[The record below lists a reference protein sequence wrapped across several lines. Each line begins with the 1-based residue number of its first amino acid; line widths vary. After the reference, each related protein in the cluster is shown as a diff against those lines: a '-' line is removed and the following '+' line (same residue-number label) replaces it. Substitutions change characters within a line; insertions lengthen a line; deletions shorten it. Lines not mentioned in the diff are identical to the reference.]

1 MSRERREVRT
11 QVSPNLLDRLQSG
24 VTAVS
29 RPTEARTDF
38 GSGAGTAFAQDDAD
52 VQGGRGSGGFVH
64 ERRSWGM
71 LKPRKRQPR
80 TTLSMPV
87 HVGERARR
95 LTMAL
100 TLLEV
105 QDVSLGATLD
115 QALEL
120 LEAELRKRG
129 ATIPE
134 ASVALRTGKRH
145 A

>member
-1 MSRERREVRT
+1 MSRERRQVKT
-11 QVSPNLLDRLQSG
+11 QISTTLLGHLQAGVAADSG
-24 VTAVS
+24 PVEP
-29 RPTEARTDF
+29 REDF
-38 GSGAGTAFAQDDAD
+38 APGGGSSFASDGRYGAE
-52 VQGGRGSGGFVH
+52 GRGSVGREH
-64 ERRSWGM
+64 ERPVLRM
-71 LKPRKRQPR
+71 LAARNRQPR
-80 TTLSMPV
+80 TTLSMPI

-100 TLLEV
+100 TLLEA

-129 ATIPE
+129 ARIPE
-134 ASVALRTGKRH
+134 KPVVLRTGKRH